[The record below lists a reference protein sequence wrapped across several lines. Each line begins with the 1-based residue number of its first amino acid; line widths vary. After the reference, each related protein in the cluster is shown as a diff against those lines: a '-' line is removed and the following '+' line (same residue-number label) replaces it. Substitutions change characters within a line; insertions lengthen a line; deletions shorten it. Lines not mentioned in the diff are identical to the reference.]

1 MDTVDRYGRY
11 RAGTANIVL
20 VPVPTVLS
28 YRTEE
33 FVSKRRLKERFATDF
48 HRKNVLLIKKATQ
61 DE

>member
-20 VPVPTVLS
+20 VPVLS

-33 FVSKRRLKERFATDF
+33 FVSKPRLKERFATDF